1 MDTPNPTLA
10 PPLSLKLAAA
20 LRSRRAKRIGI
31 GALALLALYA
41 LLGFFALPPLIQNT
55 GARQMSEQLG
65 RPVTIGRVATNPFL
79 LRLEVEDLHI
89 GGREEGEA
97 FVDVGRLM
105 ARLSWSSL
113 TRLAPVIAEARIENP
128 RVRIVRLDAERF
140 NFSDLAAPA
149 AEPAPEPTEPST
161 LDVIVERFDLEG
173 GALSF
178 ADRPAR
184 AEISLA
190 DLAANLEG
198 FSLLGPEP
206 AAFALSAT
214 LASGGALKAEG
225 KLSLA
230 EAWAEAA
237 LGIDALALPV
247 VQPYLAEATPAR
259 LTAGSASATATAR
272 ADWSGEAF
280 ALTLEGGA
288 LGLSGLQVALPGAET
303 PALSLARA
311 DATLAR
317 FDLAARSVEIPKIA
331 IEGLSAEVAR
341 EAGGA
346 IDLAALAPPAG
357 DEPAPAAPG
366 PAWRYRIGEIALNG
380 GRAAFTDRTLA
391 TPARIAAA
399 PIALTLKNLT
409 EDPAQP
415 LPLTFSATLNGQG
428 ALGLEGALTLDPLK
442 IELKL
447 SGEGVDLT
455 PFSPYAA
462 GAVNAE
468 IARAALNAR
477 GDLAVEP
484 AGESVRAAYRGDL
497 ELANVRVVNRA
508 SSSPFAGWRSL
519 AAQNLAVSY
528 APDAGAAVDIGRVT
542 FSNFYGRVLLDEQG
556 QLHLHDILAKGG
568 AEATPPRA
576 VSLPTE
582 APADAPPLRLRI
594 GRLELQNGQVTYTDN
609 FIQPHYTAELT
620 AINGGIGAFGTE
632 TAKPA
637 PVDVAARLT
646 ANGPITIKG
655 NVNPLADKPSLD
667 LRAVAKEIQLT
678 NLTGYSTKYT
688 GYPIT
693 KGKLNVDL
701 HYRLADDRLRAD
713 NRILIDQLTF
723 GPRVQNDTATDLP
736 VQLAITLLKNPK
748 GQIDVDIPVSGSLND
763 PQFDI
768 GSLIWNAVGNLLM
781 KAITSP
787 FTLLANALGLAGG
800 GEDLGYVVFAAGS
813 AVLPEEGQEK
823 LETIA
828 KLLAEK
834 PSLNLNLIGRTD
846 PEVDAPALREAHVK
860 QLVVRQKV
868 REMREQGWRPDEAS
882 LTIRDAE
889 YPRLLAEVYAAAR
902 RSGSLAAAPA
912 NAGVTEMEQ
921 ALAETAATDAA
932 AYTRLAQARA
942 EAVRAHLA
950 TKLPT
955 PRLFIT
961 APKLDPQGITD
972 DGATTRVDFSV
983 N

>member
-1 MDTPNPTLA
+1 MDAPTPTPA
-10 PPLSLKLAAA
+10 PPLSLKLTAA
-20 LRSRRAKRIGI
+20 LRSRRAKRIGLA
-31 GALALLALYA
+31 ALALLALYT
-41 LLGFFALPPLIQNT
+41 LLGFFALPPLVQNT
-55 GARQMSEQLG
+55 GARLMGEQLG

-79 LRLEVEDLHI
+79 LRLEVDDLHI

-97 FVDVGRLM
+97 FVDVGHLM

-113 TRLAPVIAEARIENP
+113 TRFVPVIAEARIETP

-149 AEPAPEPTEPST
+149 AEPAPEPETSAS
-161 LDVIVERFDLEG
+161 DVVIERFSLAG
-173 GALSF
+173 GALSY

-184 AEISLA
+184 AEIALA
-190 DLAANLEG
+190 DLAVDLEN
-198 FSLLGPEP
+198 FSLLGAEP
-206 AAFALSAT
+206 AGFALSGA

-259 LTAGSASATATAR
+259 LTAGTASATASAR
-272 ADWSGEAF
+272 AAWSGETF
-280 ALTLEGGA
+280 ALTLADGA
-288 LGLSGLQVALPGAET
+288 LDLRGVNIALPGAEAPT
-303 PALSLARA
+303 LALARA
-311 DATLAR
+311 DATLTR
-317 FDLAARSVEIPKIA
+317 FDLAARSIEIGKIA
-331 IEGLSAEVAR
+331 IEGLSAEAAR
-341 EAGGA
+341 NAEGA
-346 IDLAALAPPAG
+346 IDLAALAPPAEAAG
-357 DEPAPAAPG
+357 AEAAPS
-366 PAWRYRIGEIALNG
+366 PAWRYRIGEIALTG
-380 GRAAFTDRTLA
+380 GRAAFTDRTLP
-391 TPARIAAA
+391 TPAKIEAA
-399 PIALTLKNLT
+399 PVALTLKNLT
-409 EDPAQP
+409 EDAARP

-428 ALGLEGALTLDPLK
+428 ALGLEGALTLDPFK
-442 IELKL
+442 IELRL
-447 SGEGVDLT
+447 SGERIDLT

-462 GAVNAE
+462 GALNAE

-477 GDLAVEP
+477 GDLAIEP

-497 ELANVRVVNRA
+497 ELANVRVINRA

-519 AAQNLAVSY
+519 AAQDLAASY
-528 APDAGAAVDIGRVT
+528 DPDAGAAVDVGRVT

-568 AEATPPRA
+568 AEAPRA
-576 VSLPTE
+576 VSLPAE
-582 APADAPPLRLRI
+582 APADAPPLRLRV
-594 GRLELQNGQVTYTDN
+594 GRLDLQNGQVTYTDN

-655 NVNPLADKPSLD
+655 NVNPLAEKPSLD

-693 KGKLNVDL
+693 RGKLNVDL

-736 VQLAITLLKNPK
+736 VQLAITLLKNAK

-768 GSLIWNAVGNLLM
+768 GGLIWNAVGNLLM
-781 KAITSP
+781 KAVTSP

-800 GEDLGYVVFAAGS
+800 GEDLGYVEFAAGS
-813 AVLPEEGQEK
+813 AVLPEAGQEK

-846 PEVDAPALREAHVK
+846 PDVDAPALREAHVK
-860 QLVVRQKV
+860 QLVVRQKI
-868 REMREQGWRPDEAS
+868 REMRDQGWRPDEAS
-882 LTIRDAE
+882 LTVRDAE

-902 RSGSLAAAPA
+902 RSGSLADTPA

-950 TKLPT
+950 TKLPA
-955 PRLFIT
+955 PRLFIL